1 MKLTAKK
8 TKPDKKKSGGKL
20 QSKQLYLM
28 LIPALTLMIMFNY
41 MPMVGLVLAFKK
53 INYRQNI
60 FLSPWNGLDN
70 FKFMLHSPEMLEAI
84 RNTLLYNIVF
94 IFVGMI
100 MAIALA
106 LLLDLVVGKKRK
118 KLYQTVMIM
127 PHFLSWVI
135 ISYIV
140 YAFLSM
146 GSGYIN
152 NSILPAMGIDPI
164 NWYNEAK
171 YWPVILIICYFWK
184 DWGYSSVIYSAALSG
199 VDTSLYEAADVDGA
213 SIWQKLINITLPSI
227 KPLIVTMFI
236 LKLGSVLSTDMGLF
250 YQVPLNQPELYST
263 TNVLS
268 TYTYNMMMGSSAGSM
283 GMASATSFI
292 QSVVGF
298 LMVIGANKLVK
309 LLDKESD
316 GIM

>member
-1 MKLTAKK
+1 MKLKPEKK
-8 TKPDKKKSGGKL
+8 TRVKKTLREKL
-20 QSKQLYLM
+20 QDKQLYLM
-28 LIPALTLMIMFNY
+28 LLPALIIMILFNY
-41 MPMVGLVLAFKK
+41 MPMVGLVLAFKR

-70 FKFMLHSPEMLEAI
+70 FKFMAHSQELLEAV
-84 RNTLLYNIVF
+84 RNTLLYNLVF
-94 IFVGMI
+94 IFVGMF

-106 LLLDLVVGKKRK
+106 LLLDLVVGKRRK

-135 ISYIV
+135 ISYV
-140 YAFLSM
+140 VFAFLSM

-152 NSILPAMGIDPI
+152 NSILPAMGMDPI
-164 NWYNEAK
+164 NWYGEAK
-171 YWPVILIICYFWK
+171 FWPIILIICYFWK

-213 SIWQKLINITLPSI
+213 SIWQKLIHITLPAI

-236 LKLGSVLSTDMGLF
+236 LKLGNVLSSDMGLF

-268 TYTYNMMMGSSAGSM
+268 TYTYNMMVGSSAGSM
-283 GMASATSFI
+283 GMASAASLV

-298 LMVIGANKLVK
+298 FMVVGANKFVK
-309 LLDKESD
+309 LIDKESD

>member
-1 MKLTAKK
+1 MKLKAKK
-8 TKPDKKKSGGKL
+8 TKSDNRTSGGKL
-20 QSKQLYLM
+20 RNWQLYLM
-28 LIPALTLMIMFNY
+28 LLPALTLMIMFNY
-41 MPMVGLVLAFKK
+41 MPMIGLVLAFKK

-70 FKFMLHSPEMLEAI
+70 FKFMLHSSNMLEAI
-84 RNTLLYNIVF
+84 KNTLLYNIVF

-100 MAIALA
+100 MAIVLA
-106 LLLDLVVGKKRK
+106 LLLDLVIGKKRK

-135 ISYIV
+135 VSYIV

-146 GSGYIN
+146 GSGYVN
-152 NSILPAMGIDPI
+152 NSVLPAMGMDPI
-164 NWYNEAK
+164 NWYSEAK

-184 DWGYSSVIYSAALSG
+184 DWGFSSVIYSAALAG

-213 SIWQKLINITLPSI
+213 SIWQKLIHITLPAI

-283 GMASATSFI
+283 GMASATSFV

-309 LLDKESD
+309 VFDKESD

>member
-1 MKLTAKK
+1 MKFKLDKTTRAKK
-8 TKPDKKKSGGKL
+8 TLREKL
-20 QSKQLYLM
+20 NDGQLYLM
-28 LIPALTLMIMFNY
+28 LLPALILMIMFNY

-94 IFVGMI
+94 IFVGML
-100 MAIALA
+100 MAIVLA
-106 LLLDLVVGKKRK
+106 LLLDLVIGKKRK
-118 KLYQTVMIM
+118 KIYQTVMIM

-140 YAFLSM
+140 FAFLSM

-152 NSILPAMGIDPI
+152 NSVLPAMGMDPI

-199 VDTSLYEAADVDGA
+199 VDTTLYEAADVDGA

-268 TYTYNMMMGSSAGSM
+268 TYTYNMMMGASAGSM

-298 LMVIGANKLVK
+298 FMVIGANKLVK
-309 LLDKESD
+309 LIDKDSD